1 MQYPFL
7 SPAPVWLAAMLVAG
21 GLASGPAR
29 AEKADRSQPLTI
41 EADKPGTVDLQ
52 RQVVVFGGNV
62 VISQGTIRVRAER
75 VEVREGADG
84 SRTAVA
90 VGTRDAPATFRQK
103 RDGVDEYVEGSA
115 ERIDYDGRGD
125 VVKFTGNAAVRR
137 LRGTTT
143 ADEITGHTIVYDNTA
158 EVFTVQGGPSAGSGN
173 GRVKAVLTPR
183 DAPASAP
190 SSTSGA
196 RP

>member
-1 MQYPFL
+1 MQYPSRSSAPAWL
-7 SPAPVWLAAMLVAG
+7 SALLTACAVMPGAAL
-21 GLASGPAR
+21 
-29 AEKADRSQPLTI
+29 AEKGDRSQPLTI
-41 EADKPGTVDLQ
+41 EADKPGTIDLQ

-62 VISQGTIRVRAER
+62 VISQGSIRVQAER
-75 VEVREGADG
+75 VEVREGSDG

-90 VGTRDAPATFRQK
+90 IGARDAPATFRQK
-103 RDGVDEYVEGSA
+103 RDGVDEYIQGSA

-143 ADEITGHTIVYDNTA
+143 ADEITGHTIVYDNLA
-158 EVFTVQGGPSAGSGN
+158 EVFTVQGGPASGS

-183 DAPASAP
+183 DAPAPAP
-190 SSTSGA
+190 AAASGA